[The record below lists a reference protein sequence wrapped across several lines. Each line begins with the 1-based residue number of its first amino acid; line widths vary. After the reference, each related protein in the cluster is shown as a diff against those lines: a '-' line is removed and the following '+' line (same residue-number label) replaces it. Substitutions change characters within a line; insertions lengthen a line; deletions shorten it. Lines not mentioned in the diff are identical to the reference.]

1 MGKSL
6 HPTFI
11 GAVELFSSIRRV
23 FIPVISHGLYLRITR
38 RLNLLSISSVFEPDP
53 SPDPSPDI
61 SPDMSIAFESPGFAK
76 VVISSVVSVPF

>member
-1 MGKSL
+1 MTLLDIPEMYQIGVNN
-6 HPTFI
+6 HPM
-11 GAVELFSSIRRV
+11 LRSSFAALIKHRM
-23 FIPVISHGLYLRITR
+23 TDCK
-38 RLNLLSISSVFEPDP
+38 NLLSISSVVEPDP